1 MSQPGTETLVTANLP
16 LVGHLVREMLARV
29 PARVRREDL
38 FSAGAL
44 ALVAAA
50 RAFDATRGIPFT
62 AFASLRIRGALLDEL
77 RGQDWASRSVRG
89 KARRVDAVR
98 AELTAALGRTP
109 STAELAEAMGT
120 AVEQIAAI
128 EEDVHRSAVL
138 SLQGLAGGGL
148 DDLAPEQRPGPEQLL
163 LDRERLGYLR
173 DAVAELPPRLRIVV
187 VGYFFQERPMA
198 ELAAQFGVTESRISQ
213 LRAEALLLLRD
224 GLNAQLAPERVSAPS
239 RPDGCAARRRAGY
252 YAQVAAVGTLRT
264 RLAHTTRDGLPL
276 ARIA

>member
-1 MSQPGTETLVTANLP
+1 
-16 LVGHLVREMLARV
+16 
-29 PARVRREDL
+29 
-38 FSAGAL
+38 
-44 ALVAAA
+44 
-50 RAFDATRGIPFT
+50 
-62 AFASLRIRGALLDEL
+62 LDEL

-89 KARRVDAVR
+89 KARRVDAAR
-98 AELTAALGRTP
+98 AELTAALGRVPNT
-109 STAELAEAMGT
+109 TELAEAMGT
-120 AVEQIAAI
+120 GAEQIAAI

-138 SLQGLAGGGL
+138 SLQGLAGDVL

-173 DAVAELPPRLRIVV
+173 DAVEALPARLRTVV

-213 LRAEALLLLRD
+213 LRAEALMLLRD
-224 GLNAQLAPERVSAPS
+224 GLNAQLAPERVSAAS

-252 YAQVAAVGTLRT
+252 YAQIAAVGTLRT
-264 RLAHTTRDGLPL
+264 RLAHTSRDGLAL